1 MVGTVGVPGSSGPP
15 LARQA
20 IKWGLRKPGAMSR
33 EDGVARVFDRWAAD
47 GRDQKLAE
55 GHRHSVHT
63 FLDAMDWSGPFSFL
77 DVGCGNGWVVRRMAS
92 HGTCTRAV
100 GIDKSGGM
108 IKRARAMARRPAE
121 EYHAASL
128 EEWSAPPFDVVFSM
142 ESLYYSPSVPDAIS
156 KVRSLLVPGGT
167 FVCGTDYYAENPDT
181 AGWAD
186 MMGVTMHMYTESE
199 WLDMFKGAG
208 FQTSAT
214 RVTDP
219 GSDER
224 WKRDAGTL
232 FITGIRSKK

>member
-1 MVGTVGVPGSSGPP
+1 MAVHSRT
-15 LARQA
+15 A
-20 IKWGLRKPGAMSR
+20 IKWGLRQPGAVSR

-63 FLDAMDWSGPFSFL
+63 FLDAMDWSGQFSFL

-92 HGTCTRAV
+92 YGTCTRAV

-108 IKRARAMARRPAE
+108 IKRARAMARRPVE
-121 EYHAASL
+121 EYHTTSL
-128 EEWSAPPFDVVFSM
+128 EEWSAQPFDVVFSM

-156 KVRSLLVPGGT
+156 KVYSLLVPGGT

-186 MMGVTMHMYTESE
+186 TMDVTMHMYAESE
-199 WLDMFKGAG
+199 WLDMFKEAG
-208 FQTSAT
+208 FRTSAIHIM
-214 RVTDP
+214 DP
-219 GSDER
+219 GSDAR

-232 FITGIRSKK
+232 FITGIRELYT